1 MLHFATLL
9 AAATLL
15 AIDLTKST
23 SDNYASPSAPL
34 REEYL
39 QSRARL
45 DYGWHVKYSLERQAV
60 QDSIVASILSA
71 VGKSPPPPVQP
82 WVVFT
87 AGCMGAVR
95 RHAVASALPP
105 PPLAA
110 ALRARPP
117 ARSPHRLAAAAA
129 TAARRRR
136 RRRSAAARFTPA
148 RAPPRRRAR
157 RT

>member
-95 RHAVASALPP
+95 CR
-105 PPLAA
+105 
-110 ALRARPP
+110 
-117 ARSPHRLAAAAA
+117 RSPPSLPLCR
-129 TAARRRR
+129 
-136 RRRSAAARFTPA
+136 AAARFTPA
-148 RAPPRRRAR
+148 RARSPPPRTARRRAR

>member
-95 RHAVASALPP
+95 RRRRSPP
-105 PPLAA
+105 PP
-110 ALRARPP
+110 P
-117 ARSPHRLAAAAA
+117 
-129 TAARRRR
+129 RRH
-136 RRRSAAARFTPA
+136 S
-148 RAPPRRRAR
+148 PPRRRR
-157 RT
+157 PPP

>member
-34 REEYL
+34 REESL

-95 RHAVASALPP
+95 RRRP

-110 ALRARPP
+110 AALPLAAVAAALPRRRASRPSAR
-117 ARSPHRLAAAAA
+117 ARSPPPR
-129 TAARRRR
+129 TA
-136 RRRSAAARFTPA
+136 
-148 RAPPRRRAR
+148 RRRAR

>member
-87 AGCMGAVR
+87 AGCMRAVCR
-95 RHAVASALPP
+95 F
-105 PPLAA
+105 
-110 ALRARPP
+110 
-117 ARSPHRLAAAAA
+117 AAAAA
-129 TAARRRR
+129 RRLPLPAKASAPGSQPPRAA
-136 RRRSAAARFTPA
+136 
-148 RAPPRRRAR
+148 RRRAR

>member
-95 RHAVASALPP
+95 SIDVVQVSGLKSLSFLRRESIRIRDLVACW
-105 PPLAA
+105 
-110 ALRARPP
+110 
-117 ARSPHRLAAAAA
+117 
-129 TAARRRR
+129 
-136 RRRSAAARFTPA
+136 
-148 RAPPRRRAR
+148 
-157 RT
+157 

>member
-15 AIDLTKST
+15 AVDLTKST

-95 RHAVASALPP
+95 CRRRPPHRRSVAALPP
-105 PPLAA
+105 LCRRK
-110 ALRARPP
+110 LHARP
-117 ARSPHRLAAAAA
+117 L
-129 TAARRRR
+129 TA
-136 RRRSAAARFTPA
+136 
-148 RAPPRRRAR
+148 RRRAR

>member
-95 RHAVASALPP
+95 RRRRSPP
-105 PPLAA
+105 PPPPQPPRASRPPPRALTAA
-110 ALRARPP
+110 ALRAHPR
-117 ARSPHRLAAAAA
+117 AHAHR
-129 TAARRRR
+129 R
-136 RRRSAAARFTPA
+136 

>member
-15 AIDLTKST
+15 AVDLTKST

-95 RHAVASALPP
+95 RHAVPALC
-105 PPLAA
+105 
-110 ALRARPP
+110 
-117 ARSPHRLAAAAA
+117 
-129 TAARRRR
+129 R
-136 RRRSAAARFTPA
+136 RRRSPPRFAPARA
-148 RAPPRRRAR
+148 RAHRRRAPPRRRAR